1 MLSVGLL
8 VAIGFTLRQAPPVGE
23 YHVLA
28 APAETGATAVVRF
41 RPDAT
46 EAQIRQGLKD
56 SGARLVDGPTV
67 SDAYV
72 VRLPREHYAAA
83 LDKLRKEPGV
93 ALVEALESAS
103 P

>member
-1 MLSVGLL
+1 MLLA
-8 VAIGFTLRQAPPVGE
+8 AIGYTLRPLPPAGDDRA
-23 YHVLA
+23 LA
-28 APAETGATAVVRF
+28 GPTETSATTVARF

-46 EAQIRQGLKD
+46 EAQIRQSLKD

-83 LDKLRKEPGV
+83 LDKLRKAPGV
-93 ALVEALESAS
+93 ALESAS